1 MHKKCLVLVS
11 QSWVELSWD
20 TIQSKQRGRYVIILT
35 FALMLTIS
43 NRGNQMPPSPIRKLV
58 PYAEAAKKKG
68 VKVYH
73 LNIGQPDIETPPAIL
88 DAVRNAD
95 IKVLEYSHSAGNESY
110 RRKLVQY
117 YKSVGIN
124 VSHDQI
130 LITTGG
136 SEAIMFGFFTCLNPG
151 DEVIIPEPFYANY
164 NGFACAAGVN
174 VVPIT
179 SSIETGFALPPIS
192 DFEKV
197 ITDKTKAIIICSPN
211 NPTGYLYSRE
221 EMEALKEI
229 CIKYN
234 LYLFSDEAYR
244 EFCYDGEYVS
254 AMHLNGLEQHVVL
267 MDTISKRYSACGAR
281 LGAFVTKNKA
291 VYDAAMKFAQARLSP
306 PGLAQIMGEAAVD
319 LPESYFDAPKAEYLL
334 RRNLLVSRLNAMPGV
349 FCPNP
354 GGAFYAI
361 AKLPIDDSDKFCQ
374 WLLEEFSYNN
384 QTVMLAPAT
393 GFYGTAGLGKN
404 EVRLAYVLNL
414 DALNAAMDCLERA
427 LEVYPGKVKTEEKA
441 AAMVK

>member
-1 MHKKCLVLVS
+1 
-11 QSWVELSWD
+11 
-20 TIQSKQRGRYVIILT
+20 
-35 FALMLTIS
+35 
-43 NRGNQMPPSPIRKLV
+43 MPASPIRKLV

-68 VKVYH
+68 IKVYH

-117 YKSVGIN
+117 YERVGIRVN
-124 VSHDQI
+124 HEQI

-136 SEAIMFGFFTCLNPG
+136 SEAIQFGFFSCLNPG

-164 NGFACAAGVN
+164 NGFAVAAGVN

-179 SSIETGFALPPIS
+179 SYIENGFALPPIE
-192 DFEKV
+192 DFEKK
-197 ITDKTKAIIICSPN
+197 ITSKTKAIIVCNPN
-211 NPTGYLYSRE
+211 NPTGYLYSRD
-221 EMEALKEI
+221 EMEKLKHI
-229 CIKYN
+229 CLKHD

-254 AMHLNGLEQHVVL
+254 AMHLEGMDNHVVL

-281 LGAFVTKNKA
+281 LGAMVTKNKD
-291 VYDAAMKFAQARLSP
+291 VYAAAMKFAQARLSP

-319 LPESYFDAPKAEYLL
+319 LPEHYFDTPKAEYLS
-334 RRNLLVSRLNAMPGV
+334 RRNLLVERLNAMPDV
-349 FCPNP
+349 FCPSP

-361 AKLPIDDSDKFCQ
+361 ARLPIDDSDKFCQ
-374 WLLEEFSYNN
+374 WLLESFSYKN

-393 GFYGTAGLGKN
+393 GFYGTPGLGKN

-414 DALNAAMDCLERA
+414 TSLNAAMGCLESA
-427 LEVYPGKVKTEEKA
+427 LKEYPGRVKPVAREEMMEK
-441 AAMVK
+441 